1 MEPFSFSTK
10 TTFEPHPSFLS
21 SVSISDLCYVLFC
34 AWGTADVRE
43 LMFKAAWSHMN
54 SACEIMDPTWLWI
67 KIAVADPPK
76 LPSIFLTTYPTRVS
90 GAGAHPSQCWGK
102 GRVSLNMFLA
112 YLRAG
117 TETQTI
123 THMYLFQ
130 NLERQSIKS
139 TQCTVGY
146 SEKRQNKMNSF
157 IKLLQCM

>member
-34 AWGTADVRE
+34 AWGTADMRE

-54 SACEIMDPTWLWI
+54 FCLWNYGSHVAMNQNCCGWPT
-67 KIAVADPPK
+67 KA
-76 LPSIFLTTYPTRVS
+76 SIFLTTYPTRVS
-90 GAGAHPSQCWGK
+90 GTGAHPSQCWGK

-112 YLRAG
+112 YLRAD

-123 THMYLFQ
+123 THMCLFQ
-130 NLERQSIKS
+130 NLERQSVKS